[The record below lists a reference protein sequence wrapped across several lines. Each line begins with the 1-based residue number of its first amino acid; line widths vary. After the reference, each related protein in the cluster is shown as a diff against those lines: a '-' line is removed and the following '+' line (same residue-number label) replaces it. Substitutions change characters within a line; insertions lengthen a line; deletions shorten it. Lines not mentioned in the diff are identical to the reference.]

1 MKNASI
7 KGIDHV
13 SLLVKNTQQSVR
25 FYQSILGLEPL
36 ERPDLGFP
44 GAWLSLGGN
53 QTLHLL
59 ELANPYENLQR
70 PEHGGRDQHF
80 ALRVSGFEVF
90 KQKLESSRIPFTQSR
105 SGRKAL
111 FFKDLDNNVIELFEV

>member
-13 SLLVKNTQQSVR
+13 SLLVKNTQQSVA
-25 FYQSILGLEPL
+25 FYQLILGLEL
-36 ERPDLGFP
+36 LDRPDLGFA
-44 GAWLSLGGN
+44 GAWLSLGPH
-53 QTLHLL
+53 QSLHLL
-59 ELANPYENLQR
+59 ELPNPYENLQR

-80 ALRVSGFEVF
+80 ALSVSGFEVF
-90 KQKLESSRIPFTQSR
+90 KQKLETNNIPFTQSR